1 MNEATVELRPRSLQ
15 LNHSRGRLPL
25 RQVGDTFLPELI
37 GGFAGHGLK
46 GFQLKGVVL
55 HEPVEFVDRARVVFV
70 QPSESVG

>member
-1 MNEATVELRPRSLQ
+1 MLLPEFVQ
-15 LNHSRGRLPL
+15 LLISHLFKHSTCRLLL

-46 GFQLKGVVL
+46 GFQLKGAFL

-70 QPSESVG
+70 EPSESVW